1 MLERMDATIETR
13 IETLERQVA
22 DLTTKVTGVAASG
35 AKDWRSS
42 VGMLPNDEI
51 SEEADRLGRQWR
63 EGQSE
68 P

>member
-1 MLERMDATIETR
+1 MDATIETR
-13 IETLERQVA
+13 IQKLERQVA
-22 DLTTKVTGVAASG
+22 ELTEKVTGVAGST

-42 VGMLPNDEI
+42 VGMLPKDEI

-63 EGQSE
+63 EEQSE